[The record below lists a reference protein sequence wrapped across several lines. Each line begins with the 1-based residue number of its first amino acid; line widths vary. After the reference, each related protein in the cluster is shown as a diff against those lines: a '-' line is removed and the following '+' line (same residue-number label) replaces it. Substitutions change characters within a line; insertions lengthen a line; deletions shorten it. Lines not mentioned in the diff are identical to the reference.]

1 MKRTM
6 LQKTGRRTQTAAI
19 KGRNAL
25 RFTLIELLIVI
36 AIIAIL
42 AAMLLPA
49 LKNAKDKAWEISCLG
64 NLKTLS
70 QGIFMYCDDFKD
82 YFPNSY
88 RFYNTATTA
97 AWYQCLSGIGPASTV
112 IGPVYIPH
120 KGYGV
125 QSGNPYFCQS
135 KPSVAWTNYA
145 INYNLIGFKISSVKP
160 DKALLIDCPRY
171 FYCHGARW
179 GTPSWVDVWPVHGKK
194 SINISFVDGSA
205 RGVSVYPHHEN
216 AADLGELKKEWFW
229 PVR

>member
-49 LKNAKDKAWEISCLG
+49 LKNAKDKAWEIDCL
-64 NLKTLS
+64 NSLKSLS
-70 QGIFMYCDDFKD
+70 QGTFMYCDDFNE
-82 YFPNSY
+82 YFPNSLP
-88 RFYNTATTA
+88 FYNASSSA
-97 AWYQCLSGIGPASTV
+97 VWYSCLSGQNPSSVIIGQ
-112 IGPVYIPH
+112 VYIPH
-120 KGYGV
+120 KGYGT
-125 QSGNPYFCQS
+125 QSRPYNCQS

-145 INYNLIGFKISSVKP
+145 INSNLIGFKISSVKP

-171 FYCHGARW
+171 FSCYGARW
-179 GTPSWVDVWPVHGKK
+179 VPAWSDIRPVHGKK
-194 SINISFVDGSA
+194 SVNLSFVDGSA
-205 RGVSVYPHHEN
+205 KGVSVFPLHTSQ
-216 AADLGELKKEWFW
+216 ADLGELKKEWFW